1 MLTLEQFLALNLGE
15 VEVIKKD
22 KDVTVKL
29 KKYNLDKYLDVIKYN
44 ERIPDG
50 MEWIKK
56 YIILKPLKRHGNDL
70 GRNTSI
76 IPFFKIPIEIKISS
90 TKGEDNGVY
99 RVYSVDPYMLI
110 GNNERF
116 ISLNSNSTR
125 LDARFKINIIS
136 DIEEKGKEIESLGRY
151 ITPSNVDK
159 NKGHYPTLFYSNSP
173 FTNKAHR
180 IVALTWV
187 ARPEDDLVINYV
199 VDHIDNDKSNY
210 SIRNLR
216 WVSHRE
222 NKIKDNHMS
231 IYNDSKY
238 IVKRLKDGVGF
249 EFNNIRSIAKFLELT
264 KEDYEKLKNSKLPYY
279 ISKGGDD
286 FVILSKEN
294 VIDITDEFLSNKTE
308 YRYKLV
314 FPNKKSIM
322 LFRTLEEILKRFNL
336 KEYVV
341 TDYYK
346 RKLSD
351 ALVDYFKKKNGI
363 LSFIGK
369 VKIFNQYSSDKYKIQ
384 AKNLT
389 TGGIIEAPSTK
400 KIAERLNVSK
410 SAIITRLNG
419 NKLEGVPLLAKDGS
433 EWLIRK
439 STEDFPKIREPK
451 TGKRVPIIVIK
462 DNKETIFNSLREAQN
477 TLGIHRSILTNKA
490 RLINNRRII
499 QL

>member
-1 MLTLEQFLALNLGE
+1 M
-15 VEVIKKD
+15 
-22 KDVTVKL
+22 
-29 KKYNLDKYLDVIKYN
+29 IKYD
-44 ERIPDG
+44 ERIPKG
-50 MEWIKK
+50 MEWIKR
-56 YIILKPLKRHGNDL
+56 YIILKPIKRHGNDL
-70 GRNTSI
+70 GRNVSI
-76 IPFFKIPIEIKISS
+76 IPFFKIPIEVKVSS

-99 RVYSVDPYMLI
+99 RVYPVDPYILV

-125 LDARFKINIIS
+125 LNARFRINVIS

-187 ARPEDDLVINYV
+187 AKPEDDLVINHV
-199 VDHIDNDKSNY
+199 VDHIDNNKTNY
-210 SIRNLR
+210 SVRNLQ
-216 WVSHRE
+216 WVTHKE

-249 EFNNIRSIAKFLELT
+249 EFNNVRSIAKFLELT

-294 VIDITDEFLSNKTE
+294 VIDITDDFLSNKTE

-322 LFRTLEEILKRFNL
+322 LFKTLEEILKRFNL

-346 RKLSD
+346 RKLSN
-351 ALVDYFKKKNGI
+351 ALVDYFKKRNGI

-369 VKIFNQYSSDKYKIQ
+369 VKIYNQYSSDKYKIQ
-384 AKNLT
+384 AKNLA
-389 TGGIIEAPSTK
+389 TGEIIEEPSTK
-400 KIAERLNVSK
+400 KMGERLGVSK
-410 SAIITRLNG
+410 TAIISRLNG
-419 NKLEGVPLLAKDGS
+419 NNLEGVPLIAKDGS

-439 STEDFPKIREPK
+439 STEDFPKIKESK

-462 DNKETIFNSLREAQN
+462 DNKETVFNSLREAQN
-477 TLGIHRSILTNKA
+477 ALGIPRTTLASKA
-490 RLINNRRII
+490 KLINNRRII

>member
-22 KDVTVKL
+22 EDVTIKL
-29 KKYNLDKYLDVIKYN
+29 KKYDLNKYLDIIKYD
-44 ERIPDG
+44 ERIPKG

-70 GRNTSI
+70 GRNVSI
-76 IPFFKIPIEIKISS
+76 IPFFKIPIEVKISS
-90 TKGEDNGVY
+90 IKGKDSDVY
-99 RVYSVDPYMLI
+99 RVYSVDPYVLVS
-110 GNNERF
+110 NNNRF
-116 ISLNSNSTR
+116 ISLNTNSIR
-125 LDARFKINIIS
+125 LDTKFKIKVIS
-136 DIEEKGKEIESLGRY
+136 DIEEKEKEIKSLGRY
-151 ITPSNVDK
+151 ITPSNIDK
-159 NKGHYPTLFYSNSP
+159 NKDHYPTLFYSNSP

-187 ARPEDDLVINYV
+187 AKPEDDLVINYV
-199 VDHIDNDKSNY
+199 VDHIDNNKTNY
-210 SIRNLR
+210 SIKNLR

-231 IYNDSKY
+231 IYNDTKY

-249 EFNNIRSIAKFLELT
+249 EFSNIRNIAKFLELT

-286 FVILSKEN
+286 FVILNKEN
-294 VIDITDEFLSNKTE
+294 IVDITDEFLSNKTE

-336 KEYVV
+336 KEYII
-341 TDYYK
+341 TNYYK

-351 ALVDYFKKKNGI
+351 ALIDYFKKKNGI

-369 VKIFNQYSSDKYKIQ
+369 VKIYNQYSSDKYKIQ
-384 AKNLT
+384 AKNLS
-389 TGGIIEAPSTK
+389 TGEIIEEPSTK
-400 KIAERLNVSK
+400 KMGERLGVSK

-419 NKLEGVPLLAKDGS
+419 NKLEGVPLIAKNGS

-439 STEDFPKIREPK
+439 STEDFPEIKEPK
-451 TGKRVPIIVIK
+451 VGKRIPIIVIK
-462 DNKETIFNSLREAQN
+462 NNKEMVFNSLREAQN
-477 TLGIHRSILTNKA
+477 VLGIHRSILANKA